1 MNMTTVQAHYDQHL
15 GPIYEWMAGGIDAA
29 VARGAAELANLGE
42 IAESGGQAV
51 DLGAGFGMHAL
62 PLARLGFRVLAVD
75 TCEALLDTLRVQRG
89 ALPIDIVHDE
99 LQSFARY
106 LCEDAR
112 LVVCMGDTLTHL
124 PDEQSVEAL
133 VANIADVLGT
143 DGHFI
148 TTFRDYT
155 RELDGTARF
164 IPVRDD
170 AERIHTCFLEY
181 AGARVIV
188 HDLLH
193 ELDDGEW
200 KLRVSAYP
208 KLRIAPEWVAAV
220 LRTHGFEVETGGTAS
235 GMVQLVARRH

>member
-1 MNMTTVQAHYDQHL
+1 
-15 GPIYEWMAGGIDAA
+15 
-29 VARGAAELANLGE
+29 
-42 IAESGGQAV
+42 
-51 DLGAGFGMHAL
+51 MHAL

-75 TCEALLDTLRVQRG
+75 TCEVLLDTLRVQRG

-99 LQSFARY
+99 LQSFAR
-106 LCEDAR
+106 
-112 LVVCMGDTLTHL
+112 
-124 PDEQSVEAL
+124 
-133 VANIADVLGT
+133 
-143 DGHFI
+143 
-148 TTFRDYT
+148 
-155 RELDGTARF
+155 F
-164 IPVRDD
+164 IPIRGD

-220 LRTHGFEVETGGTAS
+220 LRAHGFEVETGGIAS